1 MRADQSA
8 GRLVRLLVTIIETYR
23 HMISPLRPASCRF
36 TPTCSQYA
44 VDALT
49 RFGVMR
55 GGWLTLHD
63 EISLGTLVAFVNF
76 AGMFFNPINQL
87 AQRLTDGLA

>member
-1 MRADQSA
+1 MNP
-8 GRLVRLLVTIIETYR
+8 LVRAAVRVIEAYR

-49 RFGVMR
+49 EYGLVR
-55 GGWLTLHD
+55 GGWMTIARLARCGPWHPGGWD
-63 EISLGTLVAFVNF
+63 PIPQRPVASQNT
-76 AGMFFNPINQL
+76 GPQL
-87 AQRLTDGLA
+87 RSANVV